1 MNGLSMSLSPPFL
14 DHAIDDHDID
24 HAPGPDLTPASDAVL
39 LDDAAV
45 RRWREEFPILATCT
59 YMVSHSLG
67 AMPRG
72 VKDQLARF
80 ADTWATRGVRAWHEG
95 WWDLPVT
102 VGDLIGGFI
111 GAGPGEVVCHQNV
124 SVCQS
129 VVTSCLDF
137 ASERNVIL
145 TDGLNFPS
153 NDYIYGELE
162 RLGARVVS
170 VPSRDGLTVG
180 LEDMLA
186 AIDLHGERLRLVS
199 VSHVA
204 FRSSAVQDLRAI
216 TERAHAVG
224 ALVIAD
230 LYQSAGILPVDV
242 RALDVDFAT
251 GGSVKWLL
259 GGPGVGY
266 LYVRRDLWPHL
277 RPTVTGWQAHRAP
290 FAFAPGPMDFADDAM
305 RFLSGTPNVPALY
318 SARAGY
324 EIVAAIGV
332 DAIRSRSVELTTRL
346 IGNADAA
353 GIAVRSERDPARRG
367 GIVVFD
373 APDARGAEIIQQ
385 LDARGIVVDHRP
397 GAGIRVA
404 PHFYS
409 TEEEIDFTAAELANI
424 LRGRA

>member
-1 MNGLSMSLSPPFL
+1 MPLPAPTLDRSPAQPVL
-14 DHAIDDHDID
+14 DE
-24 HAPGPDLTPASDAVL
+24 G
-39 LDDAAV
+39 AV

-72 VKDQLARF
+72 VKEELARF

-95 WWDLPVT
+95 WWEMPVT
-102 VGDLIGGFI
+102 VGDLIGGLI
-111 GAGPGEVVCHQNV
+111 GAGAGEVVCHQNV

-129 VVTSCLDF
+129 IVTSCLDF
-137 ASERNVIL
+137 SGERNTIL

-153 NDYIYGELE
+153 NDYIYGELQ
-162 RLGARVVS
+162 RLGARVVT
-170 VPSRDGLTVG
+170 VPSRDGLTVN

-186 AIDLHGERLRLVS
+186 AIDRNGERTRLVS

-204 FRSSAVQDLRAI
+204 FRSSAVQDLYAL

-242 RALDVDFAT
+242 RALNVDFAT

-277 RPTVTGWQAHRAP
+277 RPTSTGWQAHRAP
-290 FAFAPGPMDFADDAM
+290 FAFAPGPMDFADNAM
-305 RFLSGTPNVPALY
+305 RFLSGTPNIPALY
-318 SARAGY
+318 SARSGY
-324 EIVAAIGV
+324 EIVAEIGV
-332 DAIRSRSVELTTRL
+332 PAIRARSVALTERL
-346 IGNADAA
+346 ITNADAA
-353 GIAVRSERDPARRG
+353 GLNVRSQRDPTRRG
-367 GIVVFD
+367 GVVVFGV
-373 APDARGAEIIQQ
+373 PEERGVEIVQQ
-385 LDARGIVVDHRP
+385 LDARGILVDHRP

-409 TEEEIDFTAAELANI
+409 TEEEIDYTTTELGKI
-424 LRGRA
+424 LQGRV

>member
-1 MNGLSMSLSPPFL
+1 MSTLTQ
-14 DHAIDDHDID
+14 ADI
-24 HAPGPDLTPASDAVL
+24 L
-39 LDDAAV
+39 
-45 RRWREEFPILATCT
+45 RWRDEFPILATCT

-72 VKDQLARF
+72 VAQQLAEY
-80 ADTWATRGVRAWHEG
+80 AQTWATRGVRAWHEG
-95 WWDLPVT
+95 WWEMPVT
-102 VGDLIGGFI
+102 VGDLIGSII
-111 GAGPGEVVCHQNV
+111 GGGAGEVVCHQNV

-137 ASERNVIL
+137 SGERNVIV

-170 VPSRDGLTVG
+170 VPSRDGLTVD

-186 AIDLHGERLRLVS
+186 AIDLHAERVRLVS

-204 FRSSAVQDLRAI
+204 FRSSAVQDLQAI

-242 RALDVDFAT
+242 RALGVDFAT

-266 LYVRRDLWPHL
+266 LYVRRDLWPTL
-277 RPTVTGWQAHRAP
+277 RPTATGWQAHRAP
-290 FAFAPGPMDFADDAM
+290 FAFARGPIDFADDAM
-305 RFLSGTPNVPALY
+305 RFLSGTPNIPALY
-318 SARAGY
+318 SARTGY
-324 EIVAAIGV
+324 GIVAEIGV
-332 DAIRSRSVELTTRL
+332 PAIRERSIELTERL
-346 IGNADAA
+346 IRNADNA
-353 GIAVRSERDPARRG
+353 GIEVRSQRDPLRRG
-367 GIVVFD
+367 GVVVFGVAD
-373 APDARGAEIIQQ
+373 EKGAETVQQ

-409 TEEEIDFTAAELANI
+409 TEEEVDYTVAELGKI
-424 LRGRA
+424 LRTR